1 MKRREFLGCLGLG
14 AASLAGCST
23 VQHRTAVPSQKPCPP
38 NVIFI
43 LIDDLGYTDV
53 GCFGSTFY
61 ETPNI
66 DRLATS
72 GVRFTQAYAACPV
85 CSPTRASIMT
95 GQYPAR
101 LKLTDFLKGKRSPE
115 DSPILTA
122 PYADQLPLEA
132 TTIAEILHDAGY
144 TAAHIGKWHL
154 GNDDFGPLKQG
165 FDVNVGGN
173 YGGGPRSYFWPKWQ
187 LNVPIKGDVEGE
199 YLTDRLATEA
209 CRFIEANRDRP
220 FFLNLCHYSVHIPL
234 EAKADKIAKYEAK
247 LKAHPPS
254 PGQQNNTLYAA
265 MIESVD
271 ECVGR
276 IVATLDQCGVSQNT
290 ILFFFSDNGGLSVK
304 EGPNTPA
311 TTNAP
316 LRDGK
321 GYLHEGGIRE
331 PLIVVWPG
339 VVQPG
344 SASPIPVC
352 SVDFFPTICAMTGAR
367 VPRTMSLD
375 GIDITPVLREPS
387 ATLHRDAL
395 YWHYPHFS
403 NQGGRPSGAIRVGDW
418 KLIEDYEHGKIE
430 LYNLADDIGETRN
443 LAETESQRARHM
455 LGMLKRWR
463 EKVDATMPPPN
474 PAYRPP
480 K

>member
-14 AASLAGCST
+14 AASLAGCATSR
-23 VQHRTAVPSQKPCPP
+23 VCASSPHPP
-38 NVIFI
+38 NIIFI
-43 LIDDLGYTDV
+43 LIDDLGYGDI

-61 ETPNI
+61 ETPHI
-66 DRLATS
+66 DRLAAS

-101 LKLTDFLKGKRSPE
+101 LKLTNFLKGKLSPE
-115 DSPILTA
+115 DSPVLTA

-132 TTIAEILHDAGY
+132 TTIAEVMRSAGY
-144 TAAHIGKWHL
+144 VAAHIGKWHL

-173 YGGGPRSYFWPKWQ
+173 YGGAPRSYFWPKWGK
-187 LNVPIKGDVEGE
+187 NPPIEGNAEGE
-199 YLTDRLATEA
+199 YLTDRLADEA
-209 CRFIEANRDRP
+209 CRFIEANRNKP

-247 LKAHPPS
+247 LKAHPPA
-254 PGQQNNTLYAA
+254 PDQQNNAIYAA

-276 IVATLDQCGVSQNT
+276 IVATLDQCGITQNT

-304 EGPNTPA
+304 EGANTPA

-331 PLIVVWPG
+331 PLIAVWPG
-339 VVQPG
+339 VAQPG
-344 SASPIPVC
+344 STSRTPVC
-352 SVDFFPTICAMTGAR
+352 SVDFFPTICAMAGAR
-367 VPRTMSLD
+367 APRTIPLD
-375 GIDITPVLREPS
+375 GIDITPVLRETS
-387 ATLHRDAL
+387 ATLRRDAL

-403 NQGGRPSGAIRVGDW
+403 NQGGRPSGAIRVSDW
-418 KLIEDYEHGKIE
+418 KLIEDYEYGKIE

-443 LAETESQRARHM
+443 LAETEPQRARHL
-455 LGMLKRWR
+455 LGMLRKWR

-474 PAYRPP
+474 PAYHPP